1 MEIFDKDNE
10 WIGKAI
16 YLVFGNPSKTIIKRI
31 AKRLPDIL
39 AW

>member
-1 MEIFDKDNE
+1 MEIFDKANE

-16 YLVFGNPSKTIIKRI
+16 YLVFGNPSEKIIKRI